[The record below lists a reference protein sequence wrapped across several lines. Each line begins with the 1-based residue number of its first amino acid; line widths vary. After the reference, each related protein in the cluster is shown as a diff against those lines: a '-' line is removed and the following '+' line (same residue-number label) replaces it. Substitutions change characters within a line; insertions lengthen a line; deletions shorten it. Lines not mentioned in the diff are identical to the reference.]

1 MARRSPSLFTPVT
14 IADGRRSDKPLRE
27 GAAFGCTRIILL
39 SMELEITTKKS
50 EGGARHL
57 EVRVPAETVADAE
70 DKAARRYAT
79 KLRLPGFRPGKAP
92 AAIVRKRFGPAIRE
106 EALNSLLNE
115 AYKEILEREKIQPAG
130 QPRVEHVHFDEG
142 QPLTFELHVE
152 VRPEIVL
159 ARTTGFRVQRN
170 RRAVSDDQVREQI
183 EHLRDQRATWT
194 PVDEKPLPGD
204 LVSVELATADESG
217 EMPDPKQYQV
227 VLGAGQAIP
236 GVEEVIMEAGPGQT
250 LERPVKWPDDFPD
263 ETQRSKTKAVRVK
276 LVDVKRKHLPDLDDA
291 FAREVGDFDSID
303 ALNKTV
309 REDLDRH
316 ADRDADA
323 EVRQRLVDDIISA
336 NPFDIPRSWVDQ
348 MVEAYIEAYQVP
360 EEERERFRGE
370 FRAVAERQVR
380 RDLVIETIAE
390 KENLKATES
399 DIDVRVAEV
408 AGKNN
413 TDPGKVYASLQKA
426 GRIRELERSITEDK
440 VFGWLMDK
448 NIVE

>member
-1 MARRSPSLFTPVT
+1 MYPHYLVV
-14 IADGRRSDKPLRE
+14 
-27 GAAFGCTRIILL
+27 
-39 SMELEITTKKS
+39 MELEITTKKS

-57 EVRVPAETVADAE
+57 EVPVPAETVADAE

-159 ARTTGFRVQRN
+159 ARTSGFRVQRN
-170 RRAVSDDQVREQI
+170 RRAVTDEQVHEQI
-183 EHLRDQRATWT
+183 EHLRDQRAAWT
-194 PVDEKPLPGD
+194 PLDEKPMPGD

-217 EMPDPKQYQV
+217 EMPEPKQYQV

-236 GVEEVIMEAGPGQT
+236 GVEEVIMEATPGQT

-263 ETQRSKTKAVRVK
+263 ETQRGKTKAVRVK
-276 LVDVKRKHLPDLDDA
+276 LVDVKRKQLPDLDDA

-380 RDLVIETIAE
+380 RDLVIETIAD
-390 KENLKATES
+390 KQNLKASES
-399 DIDVRVAEV
+399 DIDARVAEV
-408 AGKNN
+408 AEKRNA
-413 TDPGKVYASLQKA
+413 DPGQVYASLQKA

-440 VFGWLMDK
+440 VFGWLMEQ

>member
-1 MARRSPSLFTPVT
+1 
-14 IADGRRSDKPLRE
+14 
-27 GAAFGCTRIILL
+27 
-39 SMELEITTKKS
+39 MELEITTKKS

-106 EALNSLLNE
+106 EALNTLLNE
-115 AYKEILEREKIQPAG
+115 AYKEVLEREKIQPAG
-130 QPRVEHVHFDEG
+130 QPRVEHVHFHEG

-159 ARTTGFRVQRN
+159 ARTSGFRVQRN
-170 RRAVSDDQVREQI
+170 RRPVSDDQVRDQI

-217 EMPDPKQYQV
+217 AMPEPKQYQV

-236 GVEEVIMEAGPGQT
+236 GVEEVIMEATPGQT

-263 ETQRSKTKAVRVK
+263 EAQRGKTKAVRVK
-276 LVDVKRKHLPDLDDA
+276 LVDVKRKQVPELDDA

-303 ALNKTV
+303 ALTRTV

-336 NPFDIPRSWVDQ
+336 NPFDIPKSWVDQ

-390 KENLKATES
+390 KQNLKATES
-399 DIDVRVAEV
+399 DIDTRVAEV
-408 AGKNN
+408 AEKRNA
-413 TDPGKVYASLQKA
+413 DPGQVYASLQKA

-440 VFGWLMDK
+440 VFAWLTGQ

>member
-1 MARRSPSLFTPVT
+1 
-14 IADGRRSDKPLRE
+14 
-27 GAAFGCTRIILL
+27 
-39 SMELEITTKKS
+39 MELEITTKKS
-50 EGGARHL
+50 DGGARHL

-79 KLRLPGFRPGKAP
+79 NLRLPGFRPGKAP

-106 EALNSLLNE
+106 EALNTLLNE
-115 AYKEILEREKIQPAG
+115 AYKEVLEREKIQPAG
-130 QPRVEHVHFDEG
+130 QPRVEHVHFHEG

-159 ARTTGFRVQRN
+159 ARTTGFRVQRT
-170 RRAVSDDQVREQI
+170 RRPVSDEQVRDQI

-194 PVDEKPLPGD
+194 PAEEKPLPGD

-217 EMPDPKQYQV
+217 AMPEPKQYQV

-236 GVEEVIMEAGPGQT
+236 GVEEVIMEATPGQT

-263 ETQRSKTKAVRVK
+263 EAQRGKTKAVRVK
-276 LVDVKRKHLPDLDDA
+276 LVDVKRKQVPELDDA

-303 ALNKTV
+303 ALTRTV

-336 NPFDIPRSWVDQ
+336 NPFDIPKSWVDQ

-390 KENLKATES
+390 KQNLKATES
-399 DIDVRVAEV
+399 DIDTRVAEV
-408 AGKNN
+408 AEKRNA
-413 TDPGKVYASLQKA
+413 DPGQVYASLQKA

-440 VFGWLMDK
+440 VFAWLTGQ

>member
-1 MARRSPSLFTPVT
+1 
-14 IADGRRSDKPLRE
+14 
-27 GAAFGCTRIILL
+27 
-39 SMELEITTKKS
+39 MELEITTKKS

-57 EVRVPAETVADAE
+57 EVRVAAQTVADAE

-115 AYKEILEREKIQPAG
+115 AYKEVLEREKIQPAG

-170 RRAVSDDQVREQI
+170 RRAVSDDQVRDQI

-194 PVDEKPLPGD
+194 PVEEKPLPGD
-204 LVSVELATADESG
+204 LVSVELATADETGS
-217 EMPDPKQYQV
+217 MPEPKQYQV

-236 GVEEVIMEAGPGQT
+236 AVEEVIMETDPGQT
-250 LERPVKWPDDFPD
+250 VERPVKWPDDFPD
-263 ETQRSKTKAVRVK
+263 ETERGKTKAVRVK
-276 LVDVKRKHLPDLDDA
+276 LVDVKRKQTPDLDDA
-291 FAREVGDFDSID
+291 FAREVGDFDSLD

-336 NPFDIPRSWVDQ
+336 NPFDIPKSWVDQ

-380 RDLVIETIAE
+380 RDLVIETVAE
-390 KENLKATES
+390 KQNLKATES
-399 DIDVRVAEV
+399 DIDARVAEV
-408 AGKNN
+408 AERRSA
-413 TDPGKVYASLQKA
+413 DPGQVYASLQKA

-440 VFGWLMDK
+440 VFGWLMEQ

>member
-1 MARRSPSLFTPVT
+1 MN
-14 IADGRRSDKPLRE
+14 I
-27 GAAFGCTRIILL
+27 
-39 SMELEITTKKS
+39 EITTKKS
-50 EGGARHL
+50 DGVARHL
-57 EVRVPAETVADAE
+57 EVKVPLETVADAE
-70 DKAARRYAT
+70 DKAARRYAS

-92 AAIVRKRFGPAIRE
+92 AAIIRKRFGPAIRE

-115 AYKEILEREKIQPAG
+115 AYKEVLEREKIQPAG

-170 RRAVSDDQVREQI
+170 RRAVSDDQVRDQI

-194 PVDEKPLPGD
+194 PIEEKPLPGD
-204 LVSVELATADESG
+204 LVSVELATADDTG
-217 EMPDPKQYQV
+217 TMPDPKQYQI
-227 VLGAGQAIP
+227 VLGAGQAIA
-236 GVEEVIMEAGPGQT
+236 GVEEVVMEIAPGQT
-250 LERPVKWPDDFPD
+250 VERPVKWPDDFPD
-263 ETQRSKTKAVRVK
+263 ETERGKTKGVRVK
-276 LVDVKRKHLPDLDDA
+276 LVDVKRKQVPDLDDA
-291 FAREVGDFDSID
+291 FAREVGDFDSLD

-336 NPFDIPRSWVDQ
+336 NPFDVPRSWVDQ

-360 EEERERFRGE
+360 EDERERFRGE

-380 RDLVIETIAE
+380 RDLVIDTIAD
-390 KENLKATES
+390 KQGLRATES
-399 DIDVRVAEV
+399 DIDARVAEV
-408 AGKNN
+408 AQRRNA
-413 TDPGKVYASLQKA
+413 DPGQVYASLQKA

-440 VFGWLMDK
+440 VFGWLMEQ

>member
-1 MARRSPSLFTPVT
+1 
-14 IADGRRSDKPLRE
+14 
-27 GAAFGCTRIILL
+27 
-39 SMELEITTKKS
+39 MEIEITTKKS
-50 EGGARHL
+50 DGVARHL
-57 EVRVPAETVADAE
+57 EVKVPAQTVADAE
-70 DKAARRYAT
+70 DKAARRYAS

-92 AAIVRKRFGPAIRE
+92 AAIIRKRFGPAIRE

-115 AYKEILEREKIQPAG
+115 AYKEVLEREKIQPAG

-170 RRAVSDDQVREQI
+170 RRAVTDDQVHDQL

-204 LVSVELATADESG
+204 LVSVELSTADESG
-217 EMPDPKQYQV
+217 AMPEPKQYQI
-227 VLGAGQAIP
+227 VLGAGQAIA
-236 GVEEVIMEAGPGQT
+236 GVEEVIMEAAPGET

-263 ETQRSKTKAVRVK
+263 ETERGKTKAVRVK
-276 LVDVKRKHLPDLDDA
+276 LVDVKRKQVPELDDA
-291 FAREVGDFDSID
+291 FAREVGDFDSLD

-323 EVRQRLVDDIISA
+323 DVRQKLVDEIISA
-336 NPFDIPRSWVDQ
+336 NPFDVPKSWVDQ

-360 EEERERFRGE
+360 EEERDRFRGE

-380 RDLVIETIAE
+380 RDLVIETIAD
-390 KENLKATES
+390 KQSLRASES
-399 DIDVRVAEV
+399 DIDARVAEV
-408 AGKNN
+408 AERRNA
-413 TDPGKVYASLQKA
+413 DPGQVYASLQKA
-426 GRIRELERSITEDK
+426 GRIRELERSITEDR
-440 VFGWLMDK
+440 VFAWLIEQ
-448 NIVE
+448 NIIE

>member
-1 MARRSPSLFTPVT
+1 
-14 IADGRRSDKPLRE
+14 
-27 GAAFGCTRIILL
+27 
-39 SMELEITTKKS
+39 MELEITTKKS

-115 AYKEILEREKIQPAG
+115 AYKEVLEREKIQPAG
-130 QPRVEHVHFDEG
+130 QPRVEHVHFNEG

-159 ARTTGFRVQRN
+159 ARTSGFRVQRN
-170 RRAVSDDQVREQI
+170 RRPVSDDQVRDQI

-204 LVSVELATADESG
+204 LVSVELATADEAG
-217 EMPDPKQYQV
+217 AMPDPKQYQV

-236 GVEEVIMEAGPGQT
+236 GVEEVIMEATPGET

-263 ETQRSKTKAVRVK
+263 EAQRGKTKAVRVK
-276 LVDVKRKHLPDLDDA
+276 LVDVKRKQIPDLDDA

-303 ALNKTV
+303 ALNRTV

-336 NPFDIPRSWVDQ
+336 NPFDIPKSWVDQ

-360 EEERERFRGE
+360 EEERDRFRGE

-390 KENLKATES
+390 KQSLKATES
-399 DIDVRVAEV
+399 DIDARVAEV
-408 AGKNN
+408 AEKRNA
-413 TDPGKVYASLQKA
+413 DPGQVYASLQKA

-440 VFGWLMDK
+440 VFGWLMEQ

>member
-1 MARRSPSLFTPVT
+1 
-14 IADGRRSDKPLRE
+14 
-27 GAAFGCTRIILL
+27 
-39 SMELEITTKKS
+39 MEIEITTKKS

-70 DKAARRYAT
+70 DKAARRYAS

-92 AAIVRKRFGPAIRE
+92 AAIIRKRFGPAIRE

-115 AYKEILEREKIQPAG
+115 AYKEVLEREKIQPAG
-130 QPRVEHVHFDEG
+130 QPRVEHVHFHEG

-159 ARTTGFRVQRN
+159 ARTTGFRVQRE
-170 RRAVSDDQVREQI
+170 RRAVTDDQVRDQI

-194 PVDEKPLPGD
+194 PVEEKPLPGD
-204 LVSVELATADESG
+204 LVSVDLATADETG
-217 EMPDPKQYQV
+217 ATPEPKQYQV
-227 VLGAGQAIP
+227 VLGAGQAIA
-236 GVEEVIMEAGPGQT
+236 GIEELVMETAPGQT
-250 LERPVKWPDDFPD
+250 VERPVKWPDDFPD
-263 ETQRSKTKAVRVK
+263 ETERGTTKAVRVK
-276 LVDVKRKHLPDLDDA
+276 LVDVKRKHVPDLDDA
-291 FAREVGDFDSID
+291 FANEVGDFDSLD

-323 EVRQRLVDDIISA
+323 QVRQRLVDDIISA

-360 EEERERFRGE
+360 EDERDRFRGE

-390 KENLKATES
+390 KQSLKATES
-399 DIDVRVAEV
+399 DIDARVAEV
-408 AGKNN
+408 AERRNA
-413 TDPGKVYASLQKA
+413 DPGQVYASLQKA

-440 VFGWLMDK
+440 VFGWLMEQ

>member
-1 MARRSPSLFTPVT
+1 
-14 IADGRRSDKPLRE
+14 
-27 GAAFGCTRIILL
+27 
-39 SMELEITTKKS
+39 MELEITTKKS

-106 EALNSLLNE
+106 EALNTLLNE
-115 AYKEILEREKIQPAG
+115 AYKEVLEREKIQPAG
-130 QPRVEHVHFDEG
+130 QPRVEHVHFHEG

-170 RRAVSDDQVREQI
+170 RRPVSDDQVRDQI

-217 EMPDPKQYQV
+217 AMPEPKQYQV

-236 GVEEVIMEAGPGQT
+236 GVEEVIMEATPGQT

-263 ETQRSKTKAVRVK
+263 EAQRGKTKAVRVK
-276 LVDVKRKHLPDLDDA
+276 LVDVKRKQVPELDDA

-303 ALNKTV
+303 ALTRTV

-336 NPFDIPRSWVDQ
+336 NPFDIPKSWVDQ

-390 KENLKATES
+390 KQNLKATES
-399 DIDVRVAEV
+399 DIDTRVAEV
-408 AGKNN
+408 AEKRNA
-413 TDPGKVYASLQKA
+413 DPGQVYASLQKA

-440 VFGWLMDK
+440 VFAWLTGQ

>member
-1 MARRSPSLFTPVT
+1 
-14 IADGRRSDKPLRE
+14 
-27 GAAFGCTRIILL
+27 
-39 SMELEITTKKS
+39 MELEITTKKS

-106 EALNSLLNE
+106 EALNTLLNE
-115 AYKEILEREKIQPAG
+115 AYKEVLEREKIQPAG
-130 QPRVEHVHFDEG
+130 QPRVEHVHFHEG

-170 RRAVSDDQVREQI
+170 RRPVSDDQVRDQI

-194 PVDEKPLPGD
+194 PVEEKPLPGD
-204 LVSVELATADESG
+204 MVSVELATADETG
-217 EMPDPKQYQV
+217 AMPEPKQYQV

-236 GVEEVIMEAGPGQT
+236 GVEEVIMETAPGLT
-250 LERPVKWPDDFPD
+250 VERPVKWPDDFPD
-263 ETQRSKTKAVRVK
+263 ETERGKTKAVRVK
-276 LVDVKRKHLPDLDDA
+276 LVDVKRKQTPDLDDA
-291 FAREVGDFDSID
+291 FAREVGDFDSLD

-336 NPFDIPRSWVDQ
+336 NPFDIPKSWVDQ

-390 KENLKATES
+390 KQNLKATES
-399 DIDVRVAEV
+399 DIDARVAEV
-408 AGKNN
+408 AERRSA
-413 TDPGKVYASLQKA
+413 DPGQVYASLQKA

-440 VFGWLMDK
+440 VFGWLMEQ

>member
-1 MARRSPSLFTPVT
+1 
-14 IADGRRSDKPLRE
+14 
-27 GAAFGCTRIILL
+27 
-39 SMELEITTKKS
+39 MELEITTKKS

-106 EALNSLLNE
+106 EALNTLLNE

-159 ARTTGFRVQRN
+159 ARTTGFRVERN
-170 RRAVSDDQVREQI
+170 RRAVSDDQVRDQI

-194 PVDEKPLPGD
+194 PLEEKPMPGD
-204 LVSVELATADESG
+204 LVSVELATADEAG
-217 EMPDPKQYQV
+217 EMPEPKQYQV

-236 GVEEVIMEAGPGQT
+236 GVEEVIMEATPGET

-263 ETQRSKTKAVRVK
+263 ETQRGTTKAVRVK
-276 LVDVKRKHLPDLDDA
+276 LVDVKRKQLPELDDA

-380 RDLVIETIAE
+380 RDLVIETVAE
-390 KENLKATES
+390 KQNLKATES
-399 DIDVRVAEV
+399 DIDARVAEV
-408 AGKNN
+408 AEKRNA
-413 TDPGKVYASLQKA
+413 DPGQVYASLQKA

-440 VFGWLMDK
+440 VFGWLMEQ

>member
-1 MARRSPSLFTPVT
+1 MN
-14 IADGRRSDKPLRE
+14 I
-27 GAAFGCTRIILL
+27 
-39 SMELEITTKKS
+39 EITTKTS
-50 EGGARHL
+50 EGGSRHL
-57 EVRVPAETVADAE
+57 EVKVPVETVADAE
-70 DKAARRYAT
+70 DKAARRYAS

-92 AAIVRKRFGPAIRE
+92 AAIIRKRFGPAIRE
-106 EALNSLLNE
+106 EALNNLLNE
-115 AYKEILEREKIQPAG
+115 AYKEVLEREKIQPAG

-170 RRAVSDDQVREQI
+170 RRAVSDEQVRDQI

-194 PVDEKPLPGD
+194 PVEEKPLPGD
-204 LVSVELATADESG
+204 LVSVELATSDETG
-217 EMPDPKQYQV
+217 AMPDPKPYQV
-227 VLGAGQAIP
+227 VLGAGQAIA
-236 GVEEVIMEAGPGQT
+236 GIEEIIMETAPGQT
-250 LERPVKWPDDFPD
+250 VERPVKWPDDFPD
-263 ETQRSKTKAVRVK
+263 EAERSKTKAVRVK
-276 LVDVKRKHLPDLDDA
+276 LVDVKRKHVPELDDA
-291 FAREVGDFDSID
+291 FAGEVGDFDSLD
-303 ALNKTV
+303 ALTTTV

-336 NPFDIPRSWVDQ
+336 NPFDVPRSWVDQ

-380 RDLVIETIAE
+380 RDLVIETIADKQGLRASE
-390 KENLKATES
+390 G
-399 DIDVRVAEV
+399 DIDGRVSTV
-408 AGKNN
+408 AQRLGKE
-413 TDPGKVYASLQKA
+413 PGEVYAKLQKD
-426 GRIRELERSITEDK
+426 GRIREMERSITEDK
-440 VFGWLMDK
+440 VFGWLMEQ

>member
-1 MARRSPSLFTPVT
+1 
-14 IADGRRSDKPLRE
+14 
-27 GAAFGCTRIILL
+27 
-39 SMELEITTKKS
+39 MELEITTKKS

-159 ARTTGFRVQRN
+159 ARTSGFRVQRN
-170 RRAVSDDQVREQI
+170 RRAVTEDQVHEQV
-183 EHLRDQRATWT
+183 EHLRDQRAAWT
-194 PVDEKPLPGD
+194 PVEEKPMPGD
-204 LVSVELATADESG
+204 LVSVELATADEAG
-217 EMPDPKQYQV
+217 EMPEPKQYQV

-236 GVEEVIMEAGPGQT
+236 GVEEVIMEATPGQT

-263 ETQRSKTKAVRVK
+263 ETQRGKTKAVRVK
-276 LVDVKRKHLPDLDDA
+276 LVDVKRKQLPDLDDA

-348 MVEAYIEAYQVP
+348 MVDAYIEAYQVP
-360 EEERERFRGE
+360 EEERDRFRGE

-390 KENLKATES
+390 KQNLKASES
-399 DIDVRVAEV
+399 DIDARVAQV
-408 AGKNN
+408 AEKNN
-413 TDPGKVYASLQKA
+413 TEPGKVYASLQKA

-440 VFGWLMDK
+440 VFGWLMEQ

>member
-1 MARRSPSLFTPVT
+1 
-14 IADGRRSDKPLRE
+14 
-27 GAAFGCTRIILL
+27 
-39 SMELEITTKKS
+39 MELEITTKKS

-115 AYKEILEREKIQPAG
+115 AYKEVLEREKIQPAG
-130 QPRVEHVHFDEG
+130 QPRVEHVHFHEG

-159 ARTTGFRVQRN
+159 ARTSGFRVQRN
-170 RRAVSDDQVREQI
+170 RRPVSDEQVRDQI

-194 PVDEKPLPGD
+194 PAEEKPLPGD

-217 EMPDPKQYQV
+217 EMPEAKQYQV

-236 GVEEVIMEAGPGQT
+236 GVEEVIMEATPGQT

-263 ETQRSKTKAVRVK
+263 EAQRGKTKAVRVK
-276 LVDVKRKHLPDLDDA
+276 LVDVKRKQVPELDDA

-303 ALNKTV
+303 ALTKTV

-336 NPFDIPRSWVDQ
+336 NPFDIPKSWVDQ

-390 KENLKATES
+390 KQSLKATES
-399 DIDVRVAEV
+399 DIDTRVAEV
-408 AGKNN
+408 AEKRNA
-413 TDPGKVYASLQKA
+413 DPGQVYASLQKA

-440 VFGWLMDK
+440 VFAWLTGQ

>member
-1 MARRSPSLFTPVT
+1 
-14 IADGRRSDKPLRE
+14 
-27 GAAFGCTRIILL
+27 
-39 SMELEITTKKS
+39 MELEITTKKS

-115 AYKEILEREKIQPAG
+115 AYKEVLEREKIQPAG
-130 QPRVEHVHFDEG
+130 QPRVEHVHFHEG

-170 RRAVSDDQVREQI
+170 RRAVSDDQVRDQI

-194 PVDEKPLPGD
+194 PLEEKPLPGD

-217 EMPDPKQYQV
+217 AMPEAKQYQV

-236 GVEEVIMEAGPGQT
+236 GVEEVIMEAAPGQT

-263 ETQRSKTKAVRVK
+263 EAQRGKTKAVRVK
-276 LVDVKRKHLPDLDDA
+276 LVDVKRKQVPDLDDA

-303 ALNKTV
+303 ALTKTV

-336 NPFDIPRSWVDQ
+336 NPFDIPKSWVDQ

-390 KENLKATES
+390 KQSLKATES
-399 DIDVRVAEV
+399 DIDARVAEV
-408 AGKNN
+408 AEKRNA
-413 TDPGKVYASLQKA
+413 DPGQVYASLQKA

-440 VFGWLMDK
+440 VFAWLMEQ

>member
-1 MARRSPSLFTPVT
+1 
-14 IADGRRSDKPLRE
+14 
-27 GAAFGCTRIILL
+27 
-39 SMELEITTKKS
+39 MELEITTKKS

-115 AYKEILEREKIQPAG
+115 AYKEVLEREKIQPAG
-130 QPRVEHVHFDEG
+130 QPRVEHVHFHEG

-159 ARTTGFRVQRN
+159 ARTSGFRVQRN
-170 RRAVSDDQVREQI
+170 RRPVSDEQVRDQI

-194 PVDEKPLPGD
+194 PADEKPLPGD

-217 EMPDPKQYQV
+217 EMPEAKQYQV

-236 GVEEVIMEAGPGQT
+236 GVEEVIMEATPGQT

-263 ETQRSKTKAVRVK
+263 EAQRGKTKAVRVK
-276 LVDVKRKHLPDLDDA
+276 LVDVKRKQVPELDDA

-303 ALNKTV
+303 ALTKTV

-336 NPFDIPRSWVDQ
+336 NPFDIPKSWVDQ

-390 KENLKATES
+390 KQSLKATES
-399 DIDVRVAEV
+399 DIDTRVAEV
-408 AGKNN
+408 AEKRNA
-413 TDPGKVYASLQKA
+413 DPGQVYASLQKA

-440 VFGWLMDK
+440 VFAWLTGQ

>member
-1 MARRSPSLFTPVT
+1 
-14 IADGRRSDKPLRE
+14 
-27 GAAFGCTRIILL
+27 
-39 SMELEITTKKS
+39 MEIEITTKKS
-50 EGGARHL
+50 DGVARHL
-57 EVRVPAETVADAE
+57 EVKVPAQTVADAE
-70 DKAARRYAT
+70 DKAARRYAS

-92 AAIVRKRFGPAIRE
+92 AAIIRKRFGPAIRE

-115 AYKEILEREKIQPAG
+115 AYKEVLEREKIQPAG

-170 RRAVSDDQVREQI
+170 RRAVTDDQVHDQL

-204 LVSVELATADESG
+204 LVSVELSTADESG
-217 EMPDPKQYQV
+217 AMPEPKQYQL
-227 VLGAGQAIP
+227 VLGAGQAIA
-236 GVEEVIMEAGPGQT
+236 GVEEVIMEAAPGET

-263 ETQRSKTKAVRVK
+263 EAERGKTKAVRVK
-276 LVDVKRKHLPDLDDA
+276 LVDVKRKQVPDLDDA
-291 FAREVGDFDSID
+291 FAREVGDFDSLD

-323 EVRQRLVDDIISA
+323 DVRQKLVDEIISA
-336 NPFDIPRSWVDQ
+336 NPFDVPKSWVDQ

-360 EEERERFRGE
+360 EEERDRFRGE

-380 RDLVIETIAE
+380 RDLVIETIAD
-390 KENLKATES
+390 KQSLRASES
-399 DIDVRVAEV
+399 DIDARVAEV
-408 AGKNN
+408 AERRNA
-413 TDPGKVYASLQKA
+413 DPGQVYASLQKA

-440 VFGWLMDK
+440 VFGWLMEQ
-448 NIVE
+448 NIIE

>member
-1 MARRSPSLFTPVT
+1 
-14 IADGRRSDKPLRE
+14 
-27 GAAFGCTRIILL
+27 
-39 SMELEITTKKS
+39 MEIEITTKKS
-50 EGGARHL
+50 DGVARHL
-57 EVRVPAETVADAE
+57 EVKVPAQTVADAE
-70 DKAARRYAT
+70 DKAARRYAS

-92 AAIVRKRFGPAIRE
+92 AAIIRKRFGPAIRE

-115 AYKEILEREKIQPAG
+115 AYKEVLEREKIQPAG

-152 VRPEIVL
+152 VRPDIVL

-170 RRAVSDDQVREQI
+170 RRAVTDDQVHDQL

-204 LVSVELATADESG
+204 LVSVELSTADESG
-217 EMPDPKQYQV
+217 AMPEPKQYQI
-227 VLGAGQAIP
+227 VLGAGQAIA
-236 GVEEVIMEAGPGQT
+236 GVEEVIMEAAPGET

-263 ETQRSKTKAVRVK
+263 ETERGKTKAVRVK
-276 LVDVKRKHLPDLDDA
+276 LVDVKRKQVPELDDA
-291 FAREVGDFDSID
+291 FAREVGDFDSLD

-323 EVRQRLVDDIISA
+323 DVRQKLVDEIISA
-336 NPFDIPRSWVDQ
+336 NPFDVPKSWVDQ

-360 EEERERFRGE
+360 EEERDRFRGE

-380 RDLVIETIAE
+380 RDLVIETIAD
-390 KENLKATES
+390 KQSLRASES
-399 DIDVRVAEV
+399 DIDARVAEV
-408 AGKNN
+408 AERRNA
-413 TDPGKVYASLQKA
+413 DPGQVYASLQKA
-426 GRIRELERSITEDK
+426 GRIRELERSITEDR
-440 VFGWLMDK
+440 VFAWLIEQ
-448 NIVE
+448 NIIE

>member
-1 MARRSPSLFTPVT
+1 
-14 IADGRRSDKPLRE
+14 
-27 GAAFGCTRIILL
+27 
-39 SMELEITTKKS
+39 MELEITTKKS

-106 EALNSLLNE
+106 EALNTLLNE
-115 AYKEILEREKIQPAG
+115 AYKEVLEREKIQPAG
-130 QPRVEHVHFDEG
+130 QPRVEHVHFHEG

-159 ARTTGFRVQRN
+159 ARTTGFRVQRT
-170 RRAVSDDQVREQI
+170 RRPVSDEQVRDQI

-194 PVDEKPLPGD
+194 PAEEKPLPGD

-217 EMPDPKQYQV
+217 AMPEPKQYQV

-236 GVEEVIMEAGPGQT
+236 GVEEVIMEATPGQT

-263 ETQRSKTKAVRVK
+263 EAQRGKTKAVRVK
-276 LVDVKRKHLPDLDDA
+276 LVDVKRKQVPELDDA

-303 ALNKTV
+303 ALTRTV

-336 NPFDIPRSWVDQ
+336 NPFDIPKSWVDQ

-390 KENLKATES
+390 KQNLKATES
-399 DIDVRVAEV
+399 DIDTRVAEV
-408 AGKNN
+408 AEKRNA
-413 TDPGKVYASLQKA
+413 DPGQVYASLQKA

-440 VFGWLMDK
+440 VFAWLTGQ

>member
-1 MARRSPSLFTPVT
+1 
-14 IADGRRSDKPLRE
+14 
-27 GAAFGCTRIILL
+27 
-39 SMELEITTKKS
+39 MELEITTKKS
-50 EGGARHL
+50 DGVARHL

-70 DKAARRYAT
+70 DKAARRYAS

-92 AAIVRKRFGPAIRE
+92 AAMIRKRFGPAIRE

-115 AYKEILEREKIQPAG
+115 AYKEVLEREKIQPAG

-170 RRAVSDDQVREQI
+170 RRPVSDEQVRDQI

-194 PVDEKPLPGD
+194 PVEEKPLPGD
-204 LVSVELATADESG
+204 LVTVQLATADESG
-217 EMPDPKQYQV
+217 AMPEAKQYQV
-227 VLGAGQAIP
+227 VLGAGQAIA
-236 GVEEVIMEAGPGQT
+236 GIEEVIMEATPGQT
-250 LERPVKWPDDFPD
+250 VERPVKWPDDFPD
-263 ETQRSKTKAVRVK
+263 EAQRGKTKAVRIT
-276 LVDVKRKHLPDLDDA
+276 LVDVKRKQLPDLDDA
-291 FAREVGDFDSID
+291 FAREVGDFDS
-303 ALNKTV
+303 LEGLQKTV

-323 EVRQRLVDDIISA
+323 EIRQKLVDDIISA
-336 NPFDIPRSWVDQ
+336 NPFDVPKSWVDQ
-348 MVEAYIEAYQVP
+348 MVEAYVEAYQVP
-360 EEERERFRGE
+360 EDERDRFRGE

-380 RDLVIETIAE
+380 RDLVIETIAD
-390 KENLKATES
+390 KQSLRASES
-399 DIDVRVAEV
+399 DIDARVAEV
-408 AGKNN
+408 AERRSA
-413 TDPGKVYASLQKA
+413 DPGQVYASLQKA

-440 VFGWLMDK
+440 VFGWLMEQ

>member
-1 MARRSPSLFTPVT
+1 
-14 IADGRRSDKPLRE
+14 
-27 GAAFGCTRIILL
+27 
-39 SMELEITTKKS
+39 MEIEITTKKS
-50 EGGARHL
+50 DGVARHL
-57 EVRVPAETVADAE
+57 EVKVPAQTVADAE
-70 DKAARRYAT
+70 DKAARRYAS

-92 AAIVRKRFGPAIRE
+92 AAIIRKRFGPAIRE

-115 AYKEILEREKIQPAG
+115 AYKEVLEREKIQPAG

-152 VRPEIVL
+152 VRPEIEL

-170 RRAVSDDQVREQI
+170 RRAVTDDQVRDQL

-204 LVSVELATADESG
+204 LVSVELSTADESG
-217 EMPDPKQYQV
+217 AMPEPKQYQI
-227 VLGAGQAIP
+227 VLGGGQAIA
-236 GVEEVIMEAGPGQT
+236 GVEEVVMEAAPGET

-263 ETQRSKTKAVRVK
+263 EAERGKTKAVRVK
-276 LVDVKRKHLPDLDDA
+276 LVDVKRKQVPELDDA
-291 FAREVGDFDSID
+291 FAREVGDFDSLD

-323 EVRQRLVDDIISA
+323 EVRQKLVDEIISA
-336 NPFDIPRSWVDQ
+336 NPFDVPKSWVDQ

-360 EEERERFRGE
+360 EEERDRFRGE

-380 RDLVIETIAE
+380 RDLVIETIAD
-390 KENLKATES
+390 KQSLRASES
-399 DIDVRVAEV
+399 DIDARVAEV
-408 AGKNN
+408 AERRNA
-413 TDPGKVYASLQKA
+413 DPGQVYASLQKA

-440 VFGWLMDK
+440 VFGWLMEQ

>member
-1 MARRSPSLFTPVT
+1 
-14 IADGRRSDKPLRE
+14 
-27 GAAFGCTRIILL
+27 
-39 SMELEITTKKS
+39 MELEITTKKS

-106 EALNSLLNE
+106 EALNTLLNE

-130 QPRVEHVHFDEG
+130 QPRVEHVHFHEG

-159 ARTTGFRVQRN
+159 ARTSGFRVQRN
-170 RRAVSDDQVREQI
+170 RRAVSDDQVRDQI

-194 PVDEKPLPGD
+194 PVEEKPLPGD
-204 LVSVELATADESG
+204 LVSVELATGDESG
-217 EMPDPKQYQV
+217 AIPEPKQYQV

-236 GVEEVIMEAGPGQT
+236 GVEEVIMEAAPGET

-263 ETQRSKTKAVRVK
+263 ETQRGKTKAVRVK
-276 LVDVKRKHLPDLDDA
+276 LVDVKRKQVPELDDA

-336 NPFDIPRSWVDQ
+336 NPFDIPKSWVDQ

-360 EEERERFRGE
+360 EEERDRFRGE

-390 KENLKATES
+390 KQNLKATES
-399 DIDVRVAEV
+399 DIDTRVAEV
-408 AGKNN
+408 AEKRNA
-413 TDPGKVYASLQKA
+413 DPGQVYASLQKA

-440 VFGWLMDK
+440 VFGWLMEQ

>member
-1 MARRSPSLFTPVT
+1 
-14 IADGRRSDKPLRE
+14 
-27 GAAFGCTRIILL
+27 
-39 SMELEITTKKS
+39 MELEITTKKS

-57 EVRVPAETVADAE
+57 EVRVPAATVADAE
-70 DKAARRYAT
+70 DKAARRYAS

-92 AAIVRKRFGPAIRE
+92 AAIIRKRFGPAIRE

-115 AYKEILEREKIQPAG
+115 AYKEVLEREKIQPAG

-170 RRAVSDDQVREQI
+170 RRGVSDDQVRDQI

-204 LVSVELATADESG
+204 LVSVELATADETG
-217 EMPDPKQYQV
+217 AIPDPKQYQI
-227 VLGAGQAIP
+227 VLGAGQAIA
-236 GVEEVIMEAGPGQT
+236 GIEEVIMERAPGQT
-250 LERPVKWPDDFPD
+250 IERPVKWPDDFPD
-263 ETQRSKTKAVRVK
+263 ETERGKTKAVRVK
-276 LVDVKRKHLPDLDDA
+276 LVDVKRKQLPELDDA
-291 FAREVGDFDSID
+291 FAREVGDFDSLD

-336 NPFDIPRSWVDQ
+336 NPFDVPRSWVDQ

-360 EEERERFRGE
+360 EDERERFRGE

-390 KENLKATES
+390 KQALRATES
-399 DIDVRVAEV
+399 DIDARVAEV
-408 AGKNN
+408 ADRRNA
-413 TDPGKVYASLQKA
+413 DPGQVYASLQKA

-440 VFGWLMDK
+440 VFGWLMEQ

>member
-1 MARRSPSLFTPVT
+1 
-14 IADGRRSDKPLRE
+14 
-27 GAAFGCTRIILL
+27 
-39 SMELEITTKKS
+39 MELEITTKKS

-170 RRAVSDDQVREQI
+170 RRAVTDEQVHEQI
-183 EHLRDQRATWT
+183 EHLRDQRAAWT
-194 PVDEKPLPGD
+194 PLDEKPMPGD

-217 EMPDPKQYQV
+217 EMPEPKQYQV

-236 GVEEVIMEAGPGQT
+236 GVEEVIMEATPGQT

-263 ETQRSKTKAVRVK
+263 ETQRGTTKAVRVK
-276 LVDVKRKHLPDLDDA
+276 LVDVKRKQLPDLDDA

-380 RDLVIETIAE
+380 RDLVIETIAD
-390 KENLKATES
+390 KQHLKASES
-399 DIDVRVAEV
+399 DIDARVAEV
-408 AGKNN
+408 AEKRNA
-413 TDPGKVYASLQKA
+413 DPGQVYASLQKA

-440 VFGWLMDK
+440 VFGWLMEQ

>member
-1 MARRSPSLFTPVT
+1 MN
-14 IADGRRSDKPLRE
+14 
-27 GAAFGCTRIILL
+27 
-39 SMELEITTKKS
+39 LEITTKKS

-115 AYKEILEREKIQPAG
+115 AYKEVLEREKIQPAG

-159 ARTTGFRVQRN
+159 ARTSGFRVQRN
-170 RRAVSDDQVREQI
+170 RRPVSDDQVRDQI

-217 EMPDPKQYQV
+217 TMPDPKQYQV

-236 GVEEVIMEAGPGQT
+236 GVEEVIMEATPGET
-250 LERPVKWPDDFPD
+250 LERPVKWPDDFAD
-263 ETQRSKTKAVRVK
+263 ETERGKTKAVRVK
-276 LVDVKRKHLPDLDDA
+276 LVDVKRKQVPELDDA
-291 FAREVGDFDSID
+291 FAREVGDFDSLE

-336 NPFDIPRSWVDQ
+336 NPFDIPKSWVDQ

-360 EEERERFRGE
+360 EEERDRFRGE

-399 DIDVRVAEV
+399 DIDGRVAEV
-408 AGKNN
+408 AERRSA
-413 TDPGKVYASLQKA
+413 DPGQVYASLQKA

-440 VFGWLMDK
+440 VFGWLMQQ